1 MSLIKWS
8 LHLKLPPLS
17 SWVVHLKHCL
27 QLDIPYSL
35 SFSSGHYFLLLTLVE
50 FDSNY
55 IMAGQRIVWEEE
67 GIMYVHE
74 QIEGPNEEM
83 IELVSE
89 WMGVKEPHEKQ
100 DRGREERKQRE
111 REEEEKKKR
120 YKVERNGVI
129 HQETYLVSR
138 PWRLVWVL
146 SVVCWVVVTPGISP
160 VLLWAAGAVKH
171 KIMKLNYSI
180 VLCVTL
186 FHSIK
191 PINYFLKILL

>member
-111 REEEEKKKR
+111 RGRGEEKEIQSRKEWSDTPRDIPREPAMKASMSALCCLLSCGDSWNISCAIMSCWR
-120 YKVERNGVI
+120 CKTHNNEIKLLYCTVCNIIPFNQTYK
-129 HQETYLVSR
+129 
-138 PWRLVWVL
+138 
-146 SVVCWVVVTPGISP
+146 
-160 VLLWAAGAVKH
+160 
-171 KIMKLNYSI
+171 
-180 VLCVTL
+180 L
-186 FHSIK
+186 FPK
-191 PINYFLKILL
+191 NN